1 MTSFARVAVP
11 RPLHQTFLYRIP
23 DSLKAEIKPG
33 CRVVVPFGHKQLIGW
48 VDALEQQPETLPSK
62 IREILDVP
70 DCEPVLSPKL
80 LELCRWVSRYYVAPL
95 GLTFR
100 AALPARLTSESAQ
113 RIRLTG
119 EGAEGSTAS
128 ERTLIELL
136 GQHKGPVKLSSVRK
150 TLGPGPWSQAAERLA
165 QRGLLVIEHEAP
177 ETAQPTRTRQVV
189 SLAREMPSL
198 QERDRILGR
207 ARRQREL
214 YEYLESVGGRAEVAH
229 LTEQLQVSRSV
240 VGGLV
245 DKGLATISS
254 EASPY
259 DIFAE
264 IPAGEVAQ
272 HTPTEAQASVIR
284 QLLSASKKS
293 PPSVCLLKGVTSS
306 GKTLVY
312 IELLRELVV
321 SQGKGA
327 IVLVPEI
334 SLTPQTLGRFRAAF
348 GDDVALLHSAL
359 SDGERYAAW
368 QALRDGEKRIVIGAR
383 SAVFA
388 PVQNLGAIIMDEEHE
403 GTYKQSDPAPRY
415 HARNVA
421 VVRARRAG
429 ALCVFGSATPSLE
442 SWWNAESGTWEL
454 LELPE
459 RIGSRPL
466 PTVQVVDMRE
476 ERKAPRPASDGGP
489 PKGPLVLSAS
499 LRDALAERLRKGE
512 QSILLLNRR
521 GYSTFVQCRDCGT
534 VFNCWRCNVSL
545 THHLRPPRLVCH
557 HCNHQEPVPVA
568 CPSCESTELSHSGVG
583 TEQVERVLGEAF
595 AEARI
600 ARMDVDTTSG
610 KWSHH
615 EILGRVERGEVDIL
629 LGTQMI
635 AKGLDFPSVT
645 LVGVINADIGLNLP
659 DFRASERTFQL
670 LTQVAGRAGRGPAGG
685 SVIVQTSLPGHYAV
699 RFAISH
705 DFEGFAARELE
716 ERSSPAYPPHIRLAN
731 LVFSGPNELRV
742 QSAAESALRWLD
754 GLLEARRI
762 DAVTLVGPAPCPI
775 DRIRSRW
782 RWHLLLK
789 AQSGDTL
796 GPVLRYLADKF
807 TLSGTDL
814 RMEVDRDPVNLL

>member
-23 DSLKAEIKPG
+23 DSLKREIEPG

-48 VDALEQQPETLPSK
+48 VDELEQQPKTLPPK
-62 IREILDVP
+62 IRDILDVP
-70 DCEPVLSPKL
+70 DPEPVLSPDL

-100 AALPARLTSESAQ
+100 AALPTRLTSESAQ
-113 RIRLTG
+113 RIRLMG

-128 ERTLIELL
+128 ERTLVELL
-136 GQHKGPVKLSSVRK
+136 GRHKGPVKLSSVRK
-150 TLGPGPWSQAAERLA
+150 TLGPGPWARAAERLA
-165 QRGLLVIEHEAP
+165 QRGLLAIEYQAP
-177 ETAQPTRTRQVV
+177 ETARPTRSRQVV
-189 SLAREMPSL
+189 SLTREMPSL

-214 YEYLESVGGRAEVAH
+214 YEYLESVGRRAEVAH

-245 DKGLATISS
+245 DKGLATIST

-259 DIFAE
+259 DLFAE
-264 IPAGEVAQ
+264 VRGGEVAQ
-272 HTPTEAQASVIR
+272 HTPNEAQASAIR
-284 QLLSASKKS
+284 RLLAASTRS
-293 PPSVCLLKGVTSS
+293 PPGACLLKGVTGS

-321 SQGKGA
+321 GQGKGA

-359 SDGERYAAW
+359 SDGERLAAW

-415 HARNVA
+415 HARDVA
-421 VVRARRAG
+421 IVRARRAD

-442 SWWNAESGTWEL
+442 SWSNAQSGTWEL

-459 RIGSRPL
+459 RIGLRPL
-466 PTVQVVDMRE
+466 PTVHVVDMRE
-476 ERKAPRPASDGGP
+476 ERKVPR

-499 LRDALAERLRKGE
+499 LHNALEERLRKGE

-534 VFNCWRCNVSL
+534 VLNCWRCNVSL
-545 THHLRPPRLVCH
+545 THHRRPPRLVCH
-557 HCNHQEPVPVA
+557 HCNHQEPVPAA

-583 TEQVERVLGEAF
+583 TEQVERVLCETF
-595 AEARI
+595 ADARI

-659 DFRASERTFQL
+659 DYRASERTFQL

-699 RFAISH
+699 SFAVSH
-705 DFEGFAARELE
+705 DYEGFAARELE
-716 ERSSPAYPPHIRLAN
+716 ERSSPLYPPHIRLAN
-731 LVFSGPNELRV
+731 LLFSGPNELRV
-742 QSAAESALRWLD
+742 QAAAESALKWLD
-754 GLLEARRI
+754 GLLQARRI
-762 DAVTLVGPAPCPI
+762 EGVNLVGPAPCPI

-796 GPVLRYLADKF
+796 GPILRYLVDRF
-807 TLSGTDL
+807 TLSGADL